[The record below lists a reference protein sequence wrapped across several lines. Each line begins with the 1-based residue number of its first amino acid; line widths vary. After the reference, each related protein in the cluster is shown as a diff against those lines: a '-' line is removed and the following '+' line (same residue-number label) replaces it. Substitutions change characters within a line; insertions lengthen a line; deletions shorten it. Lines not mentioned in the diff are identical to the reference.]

1 VKKTIHTVEQQT
13 YNTVKHVI
21 KTVKTQ
27 KAEKII
33 PMLRA
38 FIAVELTKT
47 YGLKNAET
55 ARLLSITPQAVT
67 QYLKGVRALDKKGV
81 TAEDR
86 VKKMVREYAGK
97 VAFRRKAVQE
107 TELLDL
113 AYEVLSF
120 SGKASSAAVLSAEES
135 KAQALRILRMRLAA
149 EQEAAELFLSEAIKA
164 KDDMVRLLFRQI
176 ASDSIRHADIV
187 QAAIAAVE
195 KGLGETELPDP
206 ERLRQLQQHEE
217 RSHMHSFEEVK
228 KNVNNNVAKILLDS
242 IEADEEKHD
251 RILEKL
257 ISLSANA

>member
-1 VKKTIHTVEQQT
+1 MKQP
-13 YNTVKHVI
+13 
-21 KTVKTQ
+21 
-27 KAEKII
+27 KAEEII
-33 PMLRA
+33 PALRA
-38 FIAVELTKT
+38 LIAVELTRT
-47 YGLKNAET
+47 YGLKNAEA

-67 QYLKGVRALDKKGV
+67 QYLKGARALNKKSI
-81 TAEDR
+81 AADER
-86 VKKMVREYAGK
+86 VKSMVKEYAGK

-113 AYEVLSF
+113 AYEALTF
-120 SGKASSAAVLSAEES
+120 SGKAASSAVLSAEIT

-164 KDDMVRLLFRQI
+164 KDDMVRLLFRQV

-187 QAAIAAVE
+187 QATIAAVE
-195 KGLGETELPDP
+195 KGLVDTVLPDS

-228 KNVNNNVAKILLDS
+228 NMINNNVVKILLES

-251 RILEKL
+251 MILEKL
-257 ISLSANA
+257 INFSIKS